1 MPLREDRQRLI
12 GFLSTVDRLLGFLA
26 GHRLSEEHTKR
37 YSQNLEQHVR
47 PRIAFT
53 AREIETIESE
63 SDPRWR
69 SLDLF
74 GLVGESLRLKLDE
87 FTSWFSIGRVRN
99 ILKSANSIL
108 GSLSKVFAGLDP
120 VKEFKDHLE
129 LRLSDDYLEGNDDEI
144 TTLGL

>member
-1 MPLREDRQRLI
+1 MPLREDRQRLMA
-12 GFLSTVDRLLGFLA
+12 FLGSIDRLFAFLVR
-26 GHRLSEEHTKR
+26 HRLPDEHAKR
-37 YSQNLEQHVR
+37 YSENLEQGVR

-63 SDPRWR
+63 GDPRWR

-74 GLVGESLRLKLDE
+74 GLVGESLRFKLDE

-129 LRLSDDYLEGNDDEI
+129 LRLSDDYLDGNDKEI
-144 TTLGL
+144 TTLSL